1 MKNISQSKINYYCR
15 NRRSFLNNPRYKS
28 RGRVKTKPTFNQRI
42 KEAQNRFIEQCGPYI
57 ETHDPNL
64 YESLTGKK
72 AKKPVLLLS
81 KPKAEVKKID
91 TRSDELDAYQKK
103 CQAEHS
109 GST

>member
-1 MKNISQSKINYYCR
+1 MSKQSQLLISASKKLKIDL
-15 NRRSFLNNPRYKS
+15 LNSAGLILRL
-28 RGRVKTKPTFNQRI
+28 
-42 KEAQNRFIEQCGPYI
+42 
-57 ETHDPNL
+57 HDPNL

-103 CQAEHS
+103 CQAEIQAQLEKEREELKNI
-109 GST
+109 